1 MHWADFLD
9 NMAYIWHWHKKHQG
23 KYPILVSIKI
33 RLLFFMGAKAY
44 ICNNQFRPITIVTA
58 AVGGRRRQLIH
69 VTRHWEK
76 VDISSKRRRHPYSL
90 FVVLFILKKEFI
102 KREKKKRK
110 NTIKL
115 ETKEPGYVFFGF
127 LFKIL
132 LVKLN

>member
-1 MHWADFLD
+1 
-9 NMAYIWHWHKKHQG
+9 
-23 KYPILVSIKI
+23 
-33 RLLFFMGAKAY
+33 MGAKAY

-102 KREKKKRK
+102 KREKKKRH
-110 NTIKL
+110 TIKL